1 MPRKKN
7 MINTHPL
14 YQVGREVQIVGNL
27 VDWDTELNMA
37 VVLVSYH
44 EAPENPDTDY
54 INR

>member
-1 MPRKKN
+1 VSGKKN

-27 VDWDTELNMA
+27 VDWDTEVDMA
-37 VVLVSYH
+37 VVLVR
-44 EAPENPDTDY
+44 EPEVYQRLDTDF

>member
-1 MPRKKN
+1 MECDTSDKSAGRKCG
-7 MINTHPL
+7 
-14 YQVGREVQIVGNL
+14 VGREVQIVGNL

-44 EAPENPDTDY
+44 EAPEHPDTDY